1 MIKDWWGL
9 GWGAESSN
17 QLVLLLKLNVHGLST
32 WRLKKKKP
40 NQEHS
45 LGRWGRWREGLA
57 LRSSQGEGRV
67 QENRIIVC
75 REERELHDGGGGK
88 DCKERKISG

>member
-1 MIKDWWGL
+1 MSPASEVKCTQSIHLEIK
-9 GWGAESSN
+9 
-17 QLVLLLKLNVHGLST
+17 KT
-32 WRLKKKKP
+32 KP

-45 LGRWGRWREGLA
+45 LGRWGGRREGLE

-75 REERELHDGGGGK
+75 GEEGELHDGGGGK